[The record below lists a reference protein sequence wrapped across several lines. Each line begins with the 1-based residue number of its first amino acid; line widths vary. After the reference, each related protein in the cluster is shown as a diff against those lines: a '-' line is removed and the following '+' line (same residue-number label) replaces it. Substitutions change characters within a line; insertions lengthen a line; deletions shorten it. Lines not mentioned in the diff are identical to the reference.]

1 MLDSSITGNRL
12 LICSGMEKSDIERVS
27 AVPDIRKEDG
37 IGMSLR
43 IVIILAVA
51 GKTAEEHPV
60 VFIIPLVDRQ
70 ENKPLVKAPC
80 VRQRSHERVVNHIPA
95 LSVVL
100 LFHVQYLEN
109 GGTGFADS
117 EVSELSIDVRYRNA
131 VRFAYGLDL
140 IDNSSIIYL

>member
-1 MLDSSITGNRL
+1 
-12 LICSGMEKSDIERVS
+12 MEESYIERVS
-27 AVPDIRKEDG
+27 AISDIRKEDG
-37 IGMSLR
+37 IGVSLG

-51 GKTAEEHPV
+51 SKTAEEHPV

-70 ENKPLVKAPC
+70 EDEPLVKTPS
-80 VRQRSHERVVNHIPA
+80 VRQSCHERVVNHIPA
-95 LSVVL
+95 LPVVL
-100 LFHVQYLEN
+100 LFHVQHLEN

-140 IDNSSIIYL
+140 IDNFLDHIFIIVIPCQ